1 MREAAGTEGRGD
13 QKRVAST
20 GRALARYEVRSL
32 RPWTLKG
39 NSVQHPVGRR
49 PPLAGGT
56 PKE

>member
-1 MREAAGTEGRGD
+1 LREAAGTEGRGD

-20 GRALARYEVRSL
+20 GRALARYEVR
-32 RPWTLKG
+32 
-39 NSVQHPVGRR
+39 NPVGRR